1 MVGHSGLQSQPDHD
15 ASVGSVPF
23 APPPEAGPGLA
34 SAPSGI
40 GACYRMALASY
51 RIQLS
56 QSLAHLIILVRLFV
70 IASLLGALGTT
81 VAAAP
86 TWQSGR
92 DLTPVFDTAVTRR
105 LAIPADEVAAYA
117 QRLDAA
123 LAGAGVVLARPQYVL
138 LVDRSPQVQ
147 AIFVYWRDAQG
158 GWHLIGAAPV
168 STGSRGGFEHFIT
181 PLGVFA
187 HSTAHPDFRAEGTV
201 NEFGVRGYGIK
212 GMRVFDFGWVPAERT
227 WGSGGVSP
235 MRLQM
240 HATDPALLE
249 PRLGQPASK
258 GCIRIPADLNRLI
271 DRYGLLDAD
280 YEAELAQ
287 GKSFW
292 VLLRDRTPTPWSGR
306 YLVVVDSQRATRPAW
321 ATRPATA
328 KQPAGSASAAGSTH
342 C

>member
-1 MVGHSGLQSQPDHD
+1 MWHAGSQSQPGHD
-15 ASVGSVPF
+15 TSVGFVPF
-23 APPPEAGPGLA
+23 ASRPQAGPGLA
-34 SAPSGI
+34 NAPSGI
-40 GACYRMALASY
+40 GACYRMTVASY
-51 RIQLS
+51 RTQLLLT
-56 QSLAHLIILVRLFV
+56 LAHLIILVRLFV
-70 IASLLGALGTT
+70 IAALLGAMGTT
-81 VAAAP
+81 LVAAQP
-86 TWQSGR
+86 WQSGR

-105 LAIPADEVAAYA
+105 LAIPAEEAAAYG

-123 LAGAGVVLARPQYVL
+123 FAQGGVVLARAQYVL

-147 AIFVYWRDAQG
+147 AVFVYWRDEQG
-158 GWHLIGAAPV
+158 SWHLIGAAPV

-187 HSTAHPDFRAEGTV
+187 HTTAHPDFRAEGTV
-201 NEFGVRGYGIK
+201 NEFGVRGYGVK
-212 GMRVFDFGWVPAERT
+212 GMRVFDFGWVPAERS
-227 WGSGGVSP
+227 WGSGGVSL

-240 HATDPALLE
+240 HATDPKLLE

-280 YEAELAQ
+280 YEAGLAQ
-287 GKSFW
+287 GKSYW
-292 VLLRDRTPTPWSGR
+292 VLRPDRTPTPWSGR

-321 ATRPATA
+321 VTRPAAT
-328 KQPAGSASAAGSTH
+328 KRPAGNASTTGSAH

>member
-1 MVGHSGLQSQPDHD
+1 MLNFIHLVSVAALVFAVG
-15 ASVGSVPF
+15 AKA
-23 APPPEAGPGLA
+23 APP
-34 SAPSGI
+34 
-40 GACYRMALASY
+40 
-51 RIQLS
+51 
-56 QSLAHLIILVRLFV
+56 
-70 IASLLGALGTT
+70 
-81 VAAAP
+81 P

-105 LAIPADEVAAYA
+105 LAIPAEEAAAYG

-123 LAGAGVVLARPQYVL
+123 FAQGGVVLARAQYVL

-147 AIFVYWRDAQG
+147 AVFVYWRDEQG

-187 HSTAHPDFRAEGTV
+187 HTTAHPDFRAEGTV
-201 NEFGVRGYGIK
+201 NEFGVRGYGVK
-212 GMRVFDFGWVPAERT
+212 GMRVFDFGWVPAERS
-227 WGSGGVSP
+227 WGSGGVSL

-240 HATDPALLE
+240 HATDPKLLE
-249 PRLGQPASK
+249 PRLGEPASK

-280 YEAELAQ
+280 YEAGLAQ
-287 GKSFW
+287 GKSYW
-292 VLLRDRTPTPWSGR
+292 VLLPDRSPTPWSGR

-321 ATRPATA
+321 ATRPAAT
-328 KQPAGSASAAGSTH
+328 KRPAGNASATGSAH

>member
-1 MVGHSGLQSQPDHD
+1 LKTKFSAQRKST
-15 ASVGSVPF
+15 ASLPF
-23 APPPEAGPGLA
+23 MLRQLRPLTLAVLMIAAVATAAPPQGWE
-34 SAPSGI
+34 SGI
-40 GACYRMALASY
+40 AL
-51 RIQLS
+51 R
-56 QSLAHLIILVRLFV
+56 
-70 IASLLGALGTT
+70 
-81 VAAAP
+81 
-86 TWQSGR
+86 
-92 DLTPVFDTAVTRR
+92 PVFESAVSRR
-105 LAIPADEVAAYA
+105 LAIPADEAAAYGE
-117 QRLDAA
+117 RLDAA
-123 LAGAGVVLARPQYVL
+123 FAQAGVPLAHAQYVL

-147 AIFVYWRDAQG
+147 ALLIYWRDDAG
-158 GWHLIGAAPV
+158 RWHLIGASPV

-201 NEFGVRGYGIK
+201 NEFGIRGYGIK

-227 WGSGGVSP
+227 WGGGGVSP

-240 HATDPALLE
+240 HATDPKFLE

-292 VLLRDRTPTPWSGR
+292 VLLPDRTPTPWSGR
-306 YLVVVDSQRATRPAW
+306 YLVVVDSQRATRPDW
-321 ATRPATA
+321 AARPDSAKRPAA
-328 KQPAGSASAAGSTH
+328 SASAAGSTH